1 MTVLENRSEKI
12 YMELSLFLI
21 VYICISAV
29 LKVSVLNIG
38 LIFISFAFINRP
50 EYLLPGV
57 LISSL
62 LGDFFVAFP
71 GMGVSRILV
80 LAYITF
86 SFIQS
91 IRQTRK
97 YKGIHI
103 QCLFWAS
110 VFCFFSSGLSLTGE
124 IKPAI
129 TMILNLVMLFFMMY
143 EQIDNYELL
152 FENLKY
158 CICIFSIFLFG
169 LVITGRR
176 VIYIS
181 GRLTLDGANS
191 NVLGMCLAQLI
202 IFLLATV
209 WAEEQKKA
217 KIIETACI
225 CINVYILLLTGSRS
239 SAIATIVTFAVLAVF
254 HILKKGNMSKKI
266 ISICMVVLGLLV
278 AYKMLETL
286 NPILLERF
294 TAEDILADGGTGRA
308 EIWEIM
314 LKKVIPEHFWLG
326 IGLGGGNTVYAM
338 SPYIARALGVHNLYI
353 TVLAQIGFI
362 GSLFFYIF
370 WIKCVILAIKY
381 VRQVRYLEV
390 PFFMILAAF
399 INGIGEEVF
408 SERFLWYSAGL
419 IFMFIYNY
427 RQQKKIDYRDC
438 GCIYE

>member
-1 MTVLENRSEKI
+1 MTALKNKSEKFYI
-12 YMELSLFLI
+12 KLSLFLI
-21 VYICISAV
+21 GYICVSGV
-29 LKVSVLNIG
+29 LKISILSIG
-38 LIFISFAFINRP
+38 LIFISLAFINRP
-50 EYLLPGV
+50 EHLLPGV

-80 LAYITF
+80 LVYIIF

-91 IRQTRK
+91 IRKTRK
-97 YKGIHI
+97 YSGIHI
-103 QCLFWAS
+103 LYLFLAS
-110 VFCFFSSGLSLTGE
+110 VFCFFSSWLSLTGE

-143 EQIDNYELL
+143 ARLDNYESL
-152 FENLKY
+152 FMNLKY
-158 CICIFSIFLFG
+158 CICIFSFFLFG

-202 IFLLATV
+202 IFLLAIV
-209 WAEEQKKA
+209 WAEEQKNA
-217 KIIETACI
+217 KLIEMICI
-225 CINVYILLLTGSRS
+225 CSNVYILLLTGSRS

-254 HILKKGNMSKKI
+254 HILKKGNMSRKI

-294 TAEDILADGGTGRA
+294 TTEDILADGGTGRA

-314 LKKVIPEHFWLG
+314 LKNVIPKHFWLG

-338 SPYIARALGVHNLYI
+338 SAYTTRALGVHNLYI

-370 WIKCVILAIKY
+370 WLKCLTLAIKY
-381 VRQVRYLEV
+381 MRKVRYLEV

-399 INGIGEEVF
+399 VNGIGEEVF
-408 SERFLWYSAGL
+408 SERFLWFGAGL
-419 IFMFIYNY
+419 AFMIIYNN
-427 RQQKKIDYRDC
+427 RKGRKV
-438 GCIYE
+438 EA